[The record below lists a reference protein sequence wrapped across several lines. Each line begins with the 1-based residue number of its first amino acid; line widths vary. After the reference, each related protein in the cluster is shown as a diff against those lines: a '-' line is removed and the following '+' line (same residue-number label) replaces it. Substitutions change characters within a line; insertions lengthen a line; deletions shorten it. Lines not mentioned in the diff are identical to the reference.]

1 MAIMQMI
8 EAVATLIWVTFIA
21 FIMLG
26 PLVIPQMRL
35 NYKPTIIALP
45 KAVSRKGLK
54 FKINIKKKREI
65 LFKYIEKRK
74 ARTR

>member
-8 EAVATLIWVTFIA
+8 EAVATLIWVT